1 MRRRLIL
8 GSLYLLLVV
17 VVGLSVP
24 FGATLGQRLTQELGG
39 RVEREAYAVG
49 AAVEDRLE
57 TGIGGDLQPL
67 AEAFGRQI
75 GGRVLITD
83 AAGLLLADS
92 LQPPGPTPP
101 SYASRPEIA
110 AALAGTPNWEVRPS
124 ASLGYALLVSAVP
137 VRSSAGILGSVRIS
151 YPTAEVGEA
160 IHRAWLF
167 LAAIGLVAILI
178 GLTLAVFLA
187 RWAIR
192 PLKSAGSVARRI
204 ADGDLEARVPESGP
218 PEVQELAR
226 DLNVMTDRLADRIR
240 ADREFAGNAA
250 HQLRTPLAALRL
262 SLEEARDGPD
272 PRAEVGHA
280 LDETDRLG
288 VVIDSLLELAS
299 RRERGVDMVDL
310 AHLARSV
317 VAEAVNGAGPQVRV
331 TGVGSI
337 VADPSRVRQVVANL
351 VDNAR
356 RHARTVVRVTVSP
369 NGSHIV
375 LRVEDDGP
383 GVPEE
388 ERTRLFDRFYR
399 GYSPLG
405 SGSGLGLA
413 VAKDLAETDG
423 GTIIV
428 DSSDLGGA
436 RFEVRYAATGS
447 RGRARFLPREG

>member
-57 TGIGGDLQPL
+57 TGLVGDLQPL
-67 AEAFGRQI
+67 AEAFARQI

-83 AAGLLLADS
+83 ATGVLLADS
-92 LQPPGPTPP
+92 LQAPGPSPP

-110 AALAGTPNWEVRPS
+110 MALAGRPNWEVRPS
-124 ASLGYALLVSAVP
+124 GSLGYDLLVSAVP
-137 VRSSAGILGSVRIS
+137 VRSSAGIFGAVRIS
-151 YPTAEVGEA
+151 FPMSEVGNA

-167 LAAIGLVAILI
+167 LGAIGLVAIVV
-178 GLTLAVFLA
+178 GLTLAMFLA
-187 RWAIR
+187 RWVIR
-192 PLKSAGSVARRI
+192 PLRSAGSVARRI
-204 ADGDLEARVPESGP
+204 AGGDLEARVPESGP
-218 PEVQELAR
+218 REVQELAR

-272 PRAEVGHA
+272 PAMEIDHA
-280 LDETDRLG
+280 LGEADRLDG
-288 VVIDSLLELAS
+288 VIDSLLELA
-299 RRERGVDMVDL
+299 RQRERGEDTVDL
-310 AHLARSV
+310 ADLARSV
-317 VAEAVNGAGPQVRV
+317 ADELGNGAGPQVRV
-331 TGVGSI
+331 TGVGTAL
-337 VADPSRVRQVVANL
+337 ADPSRARQVLANL

-356 RHARTVVRVTVSP
+356 RHASAVVRVTVSP
-369 NGSHIV
+369 AGSDIV
-375 LRVEDDGP
+375 LCVEDDGP

-388 ERTRLFDRFYR
+388 ERGKLFDRFYR
-399 GYSPLG
+399 GRAPCG

-413 VAKDLAETDG
+413 VAKDLTETDG
-423 GTIIV
+423 GAIAV
-428 DSSDLGGA
+428 GPSELGGA
-436 RFEVRYAATGS
+436 RFEVRYPGARSTERVVHSS
-447 RGRARFLPREG
+447 R